1 MLRHITSA
9 ERLALEARGCRLAP
23 GCTIETEGTEPLDSS
38 VFSHAELSGRIEI
51 HGRPARVTMCRLHDV
66 SIHNGAV
73 IEHTGDISN
82 YEILEG
88 ATVSRTGSMTYLPGS
103 SHRID
108 TFSEAG
114 GFTVTSRPGLTVA
127 EAEAEVFGHREAA
140 DYSPDRGTVGRNASV
155 IGASSLRSVIIGERA
170 RVGTGVIAE
179 CTVIDNDARVAD
191 GAMAYRCH
199 IGRGCTM
206 SKGFTAHDSLFFD
219 NSTMEA
225 GEAAAVFVGPHA
237 VSCHKS
243 TLLIGCR
250 CSFFNAGSGT
260 NMSNH
265 AYRLGPIH
273 HGTLLPGCKTAS
285 NTYILW
291 PATFGAGSLIVGN
304 HKHHPDTT
312 DLPFSYLIEEG
323 GNLSVV
329 PAVALKGAGLLR
341 DLEKWPKRDNRIGCE
356 PIDCSLMTPDI
367 LAAMSRGM
375 KMLEEVRSDTVWQG
389 YTLTVAAAAKGY
401 EYYRMALTAHYCGG
415 VVKAMEEGSD
425 CYPEGF
431 ARWWGNDPAHLSRE
445 ERQIVI
451 IAWRDA
457 ALTLLRLAKADA
469 QKEFLPSTRRTLGT
483 PDTNPFMQSLEERI
497 ERVSQRAARLLEESQ
512 TVNQ

>member
-1 MLRHITSA
+1 MLRPITPE
-9 ERLALEARGCRLAP
+9 ERSRLEARGCTFAP
-23 GCTIETEGTEPLDSS
+23 GCGVETESTDPLDTD
-38 VFSHAELSGRIEI
+38 VFSDTHLSGHIAI
-51 HGRPARVTMCRLHDV
+51 HGRPARVAMSRLRDV
-66 SIHNGAV
+66 AIHAGAV
-73 IEHTGDISN
+73 IEYTGEISN
-82 YEILEG
+82 YDILEG
-88 ATVSRTGSMTYLPGS
+88 ATVSRTGSMTYRRDT
-103 SHRID
+103 SHRIE

-114 GFTVTSRPGLTVA
+114 GFTVTSRPGLTPA
-127 EAEAEVFGHREAA
+127 EAEAEVFGRSDAA
-140 DYSPDRGTVGRNASV
+140 PYAPGRGCVGRDATV
-155 IGASSLRSVIIGERA
+155 CGADSLRSVIVADRA
-170 RVGTGVIAE
+170 TVGTGVIAE
-179 CTVIDNDARVAD
+179 DTVVDSDARLTD
-191 GAMAYRCH
+191 GAMVYRCH
-199 IGRGCTM
+199 IGRGCTVT
-206 SKGFTAHDSLFFD
+206 KGFTAHDSLFFD
-219 NSTMEA
+219 NCTMEA
-225 GEAAAVFVGPHA
+225 GEAAAVFAGPHA

-323 GNLSVV
+323 GSLSVV
-329 PAVALKGAGLLR
+329 PAVALKGAGLIR
-341 DLEKWPKRDNRIGCE
+341 DLEKWPKRDNRLGCE

-367 LAAMSRGM
+367 LAAMTRGM

-415 VVKAMEEGSD
+415 MVKAFETGTRD
-425 CYPEGF
+425 YPEGF
-431 ARWWGNDPAHLSRE
+431 ARWWGTEPDRLTPE

-457 ALTLLRLAKADA
+457 ALSLLRLIKADA
-469 QKEFLPSTRRTLGT
+469 LKEFFPSTRRTLGT
-483 PDTNPFMQSLEERI
+483 PDTNPFMLSIEEKI
-497 ERVSQRAARLLEESQ
+497 DRVTDRAARLLEPA
-512 TVNQ
+512 